1 MNSINKSIGLV
12 LVMALML
19 VPATGF
25 AEHDSFRKMGVVP
38 PKTSQP
44 APDFVAKNLKGQRVK
59 LSDFKGKVVLLNFWA
74 TWCGA
79 CIEEMASMQNLYS
92 ALRADGVEV
101 VAISIDRWNEDRIQ
115 EYVNDKNLTFPVL
128 LDQDQKIRKQYHV
141 MGLPTSYLIDGE
153 GKIRG
158 YASGART
165 WDSADSRSLLLSL
178 KRNGSN
184 DDLQVDR
191 ISMQDN

>member
-59 LSDFKGKVVLLNFWA
+59 LSNFKG
-74 TWCGA
+74 
-79 CIEEMASMQNLYS
+79 
-92 ALRADGVEV
+92 
-101 VAISIDRWNEDRIQ
+101 
-115 EYVNDKNLTFPVL
+115 
-128 LDQDQKIRKQYHV
+128 
-141 MGLPTSYLIDGE
+141 
-153 GKIRG
+153 
-158 YASGART
+158 
-165 WDSADSRSLLLSL
+165 
-178 KRNGSN
+178 
-184 DDLQVDR
+184 
-191 ISMQDN
+191 

>member
-165 WDSADSRSLLLSL
+165 WDSSDSHSLLLSL